1 MVYAMKK
8 YLTFCKKFNQIN
20 LAIGIA
26 LLAFAAILTF
36 VQVVLR
42 NTIAFSFTW
51 AEEVTRYIVIFAV
64 YFASGTVVAMD
75 QNAKVDMFYNIFPET
90 LKKILTTI
98 FYLLTAVFLVIMFY
112 YGYIYVQRNLKIW
125 CASIRIPWAVPFASL
140 LVGSVNMLVQIPAKI
155 YQVWT
160 KDPDSAIYYER
171 SDEN

>member
-1 MVYAMKK
+1 MKK

-20 LAIGIA
+20 LAIGIT

-75 QNAKVDMFYNIFPET
+75 QNAKVDMFYNMFPET
-90 LKKILTTI
+90 LK
-98 FYLLTAVFLVIMFY
+98 
-112 YGYIYVQRNLKIW
+112 
-125 CASIRIPWAVPFASL
+125 
-140 LVGSVNMLVQIPAKI
+140 
-155 YQVWT
+155 
-160 KDPDSAIYYER
+160 
-171 SDEN
+171 